1 MKIISLF
8 IYPIKSM
15 AGIEIKEGKCLSSG
29 FEYDREWMLLDGENK
44 MLTQRE
50 IPEMALF
57 KPQIK
62 DDSLSIHYQNNFI
75 KFPIDYFQK
84 DDVIATKVW
93 DDEVHAHVVSYESG
107 AWFSK
112 ILGREVKLVKIKQ
125 GTRKH
130 LVTKSNEWIEV
141 SLADGYPYLFL
152 GTKSIELLSKNH
164 GENVA
169 MNRFRPNVVID
180 TKLPHEEDELQRFEI
195 GEVAFTNVKACAR
208 CNVVTIDQQTSQIDK
223 SINKTLA
230 TYRKF
235 ENKIYFG
242 TNIMALNEGVIKIGD
257 EISRIGF

>member
-1 MKIISLF
+1 MKIKSLH

-15 AGIEIKEGKCLSSG
+15 AGIDVKEAKCLPTG
-29 FEYDREWMLLDGENK
+29 FQYDREWMLLDEHDN

-50 IPEMALF
+50 IPELALF
-57 KPQIK
+57 QPKIL
-62 DDSLSIHYQNNFI
+62 DDCLHIQYQNNFI

-93 DDEVHAHVVSYESG
+93 DDEVLTHVVSYESG

-130 LVTKSNEWIEV
+130 LVTKSSEWIEV

-164 GENVA
+164 GANVD
-169 MNRFRPNVVID
+169 MNRFRANVIVE
-180 TKLPHEEDELQRFEI
+180 TKLPHEEDELQRFKI
-195 GEVAFTNVKACAR
+195 GEVVFTNVKSCAR
-208 CNVVTIDQQTSQIDK
+208 CNVVTIDQQLAEIDK
-223 SINKTLA
+223 SINKTLS

-235 ENKIYFG
+235 ENKIFFG
-242 TNIMALNEGVIKIGD
+242 TNVRALKEGVIQTGD
-257 EISRIGF
+257 EISLIGF